1 MTERPVDIDVA
12 AQISRLYEL
21 SLSIGTSLGLAEMCQ
36 TFSRTAMSRLGLA
49 SVSVWVP
56 GERMQG
62 RPQTLVRAFASPTAG
77 MGPDELPVDHPVTRM
92 MHERTEVSMAFDDT
106 TNRELVTEEVFDRGV
121 VTMFRLHDVGL
132 LRMIAAG
139 DRQPLQARE
148 LSQLRSV
155 MDVFAVAVDGCLDHR
170 DLIHAVAAR
179 QKAERVLRESEERL
193 ELALAGANLGCWDWN
208 VATGEVHYDERWTAM
223 LGYRANELEPH
234 ISTWERLVHPD
245 DRPLAEHALTEHL
258 EGRRS
263 WYETEH
269 RLQHRDGHWVWVLDR
284 GQVLRWD
291 SAGRPLRAAG
301 THLDITAR
309 RQSEARTARLG
320 LLREITSEILN
331 AFLETDDINRA
342 VDLILERCG
351 TFLEVSR
358 VSLFRYRE
366 NLSLLS
372 NTHEWC
378 AEGVESRREQLQDI
392 AASSIPMWRKRMIAG
407 QSICVNDVDDPEVDH
422 DLQAVMKRQGIR
434 ALLALPV
441 TIHGN
446 LEGFFGFDEIN
457 GPRVWREEETAL
469 LSVIVEAYARAVE
482 RTIAQRNQAE
492 SNRLLAEALDVAE
505 QASRAQA
512 SFLARMSHE
521 IRTPLFGIIGLSNAL
536 ARTQLDGRQREQI
549 AALTQSAK
557 TLQDIIGDILD
568 FSKLKEKKTAA
579 SVQDVPLRDLLEGL
593 AQTYAASARAKGVAL
608 YCDLAPDLPATI
620 RSDPTHLRQVMGNLL
635 ANAIKFTGEGSV
647 TVGGALESGAG
658 GSVLVLQVADTG
670 VGIPAESLPQIFEP
684 FAQVDTSTRRR
695 FEGTGLGLAIVSQ
708 LVELMGGSI
717 DVQSTLGEGSTFT
730 CRLPLNSAA
739 TGLATDDRPLAD
751 RIVVS
756 LTGDDPRQ
764 VAMVAKQLAAIGV
777 LRDGDGG
784 AAPEGARRVALEVA
798 EGLLRIGDGRGAVEF
813 PLPVRTS
820 TLADH
825 LVKTPASPGGEPAPE
840 APREAASAGILD
852 GRRILVVEDNEINRM
867 VIADLLQHW
876 GCRPVMAEDGDAGL
890 AAHAGGDFDVILT
903 DIQLPDRDGYDVARE
918 IRRREI
924 GTDSRVPI
932 IALTAHALAEVQ
944 RACREAGMD
953 DYVPK
958 PLDEQRLLK
967 AITDHLPAA
976 PQEEAKE
983 PDADSDA
990 PAPTADTAEEPADD
1004 GVDRSYMQKITR
1016 GNATLA
1022 RRLIETFSR
1031 NAATHV
1037 ADIRSAVAHGD
1048 SKTLHT
1054 VTHGLKGAAF
1064 TIGARRVGEI
1074 ARDLEQADAMAD
1086 GDAIGIEVDR
1096 LADAIDRAVAALG
1109 ADIDTWVSDE
1119 SPESPREYF

>member
-1 MTERPVDIDVA
+1 MVERPDDIDVA

-56 GERMQG
+56 GERMRG

-77 MGPDELPVDHPVTRM
+77 MGPDELPDDHPVVETMRE
-92 MHERTEVSMAFDDT
+92 HAAISVAFDSA
-106 TNRELVTEEVFDRGV
+106 TNNELVTEEVFDRGV
-121 VTMFRLHDVGL
+121 VTMFRLGDVGL

-139 DRQPLQARE
+139 DRQPLHPRE

-155 MDVFAVAVDGCLDHR
+155 MDVFAVSVDGCLDHR

-208 VATGEVHYDERWTAM
+208 IATGDVHFDERWAAM
-223 LGYRANELEPH
+223 LGYRLDELDPH
-234 ISTWERLVHPD
+234 ISTWEELVHPD
-245 DRPLAEHALTEHL
+245 DRALAEHALTEHL

-269 RLQHRDGHWVWVLDR
+269 RLRHRDGHWVWVLDR

-291 SAGRPLRAAG
+291 TSGRPLRAAG

-309 RQSEARTARLG
+309 RLSEERTARLG
-320 LLREITSEILN
+320 VLREITSEILN
-331 AFLETDDINRA
+331 TFLVTDDINRA

-351 TFLEVSR
+351 AFLGVSR

-378 AEGVESRREQLQDI
+378 AEGVPSRRSDLQNI
-392 AASSIPMWRKRMIAG
+392 PASAIPMWKRQMTAG
-407 QSICVNDVDDPEVDH
+407 HSIRVDDVNAPDVDR
-422 DLQAVMKRQGIR
+422 DLHAVMSRQGIR

-441 TIHGN
+441 IIHGN
-446 LEGFFGFDEIN
+446 LEGFFGFDEIG
-457 GPRVWREEETAL
+457 GPRTWRDEETAL

-492 SNRLLAEALDVAE
+492 SNRLLAEALEVAE
-505 QASRAQA
+505 QATRAQA

-536 ARTQLDGRQREQI
+536 ARTELDGRQREQI
-549 AALTQSAK
+549 AALTQSAR

-579 SVQDVPLRDLLEGL
+579 SVQDVSPRDLLEGL
-593 AQTYAASARAKGVAL
+593 AQTYAASARAKGIAL

-620 RSDPTHLRQVMGNLL
+620 RSDPTHLRQVVGNLL
-635 ANAIKFTGEGSV
+635 ANAVKFTTEGSV
-647 TVGGALESGAG
+647 TVGGAVQDDGDEA
-658 GSVLVLQVADTG
+658 VLVLQVADTG

-708 LVELMGGSI
+708 LVELMGGRI
-717 DVQSTLGEGSTFT
+717 DVQSTPGEGSVFT
-730 CRLPLNSAA
+730 CRLPLDSAA
-739 TGLATDDRPLAD
+739 AGSAANAGQPAGG
-751 RIVVS
+751 IVVD
-756 LTGDDPRQ
+756 LKGDDPHQ
-764 VAMVAKQLAAIGV
+764 VALVAKQLASLGIPRA
-777 LRDGDGG
+777 GDGG
-784 AAPEGARRVALEVA
+784 AAADDARRIALTVTA
-798 EGLLRIGDGRGAVEF
+798 GLLRIGDGAVEF
-813 PLPVRTS
+813 PLPVRTA

-825 LVKTPASPGGEPAPE
+825 LAKTPASADGASAPG
-840 APREAASAGILD
+840 EAAAAGILS

-876 GCRPVMAEDGDAGL
+876 GCRPVMAADGDAGL
-890 AAHAGGDFDVILT
+890 AAHADGDFDVILT

-918 IRRREI
+918 IRRRES
-924 GTDSRVPI
+924 GTGSRVPI

-967 AITDHLPAA
+967 AITDHLPSGPTPDDARDDQA
-976 PQEEAKE
+976 P
-983 PDADSDA
+983 PPAD
-990 PAPTADTAEEPADD
+990 PPGDD
-1004 GVDRSYMQKITR
+1004 GVDTSHMQKITR

-1022 RRLIETFSR
+1022 RRLIETFAR

-1037 ADIRSAVAHGD
+1037 QDIRGAIAGGD
-1048 SKTLHT
+1048 SKTLHM

-1064 TIGARRVGEI
+1064 TIGARHVGEI
-1074 ARDLEQADAMAD
+1074 ARDLEQADLGD
-1086 GDAIGIEVDR
+1086 DRDAIVAEVDR
-1096 LADAIDRAVAALG
+1096 LEVAIDRAVAALG
-1109 ADIDTWVSDE
+1109 ADIDTWQPGDA
-1119 SPESPREYF
+1119 PEPPREYF